1 MIRAL
6 LALALWII
14 SSPAFAAVQNCTF
27 AWNARTEAD
36 LAGYKIRWGTT
47 SGVYPNTVT
56 LGVDRLAGNCV
67 PVRLIQAVGLGRFPS
82 PLSRRQRHAHAV
94 GNAFGTLARDGWRL
108 GQLLGDVSLHSPIGA
123 RHSVEP
129 RHDSHYHTPN

>member
-47 SGVYPNTVT
+47 SGVYPNTVV
-56 LGVDRLAGNCV
+56 LSAV
-67 PVRLIQAVGLGRFPS
+67 PVPS
-82 PLSRRQRHAHAV
+82 RAGAITP
-94 GNAFGTLARDGWRL
+94 
-108 GQLLGDVSLHSPIGA
+108 DVTSAAS
-123 RHSVEP
+123 
-129 RHDSHYHTPN
+129 